1 MEEETYVRPS
11 RGVFAMAF
19 VMEEVAVF
27 VTVLDPAPTCMFVEI
42 EPEVML
48 TNLNLF
54 LH

>member
-11 RGVFAMAF
+11 RGVFAIAF

-27 VTVLDPAPTCMFVEI
+27 VTVLDPAPACMFVEM
-42 EPEVML
+42 EPAVML
-48 TNLNLF
+48 TNLMRF